1 MKQGAQ
7 VSCLGVERTP
17 VARPSHQSKVFEEEG
32 GERGRGD
39 LLWQFGRGR
48 ISFLQKG
55 SPSLSQLLPRSQGVC
70 LVEFL
75 FPAFPVGKKKSLN
88 NTFRL
93 FVVERALVK
102 R

>member
-1 MKQGAQ
+1 M
-7 VSCLGVERTP
+7 VPTP
-17 VARPSHQSKVFEEEG
+17 VGRPAHQSKAFEEEG
-32 GERGRGD
+32 VERGRGD
-39 LLWQFGRGR
+39 VLWQFGRGR

-70 LVEFL
+70 LVESL
-75 FPAFPVGKKKSLN
+75 FPTFPVGKKKSQN

>member
-1 MKQGAQ
+1 MEG
-7 VSCLGVERTP
+7 TP
-17 VARPSHQSKVFEEEG
+17 VARPPHQSKAFEEEG
-32 GERGRGD
+32 EERGRGD
-39 LLWQFGRGR
+39 SLWQFGRGR

-55 SPSLSQLLPRSQGVC
+55 SLSLSLSQLLPCSQGFC

>member
-1 MKQGAQ
+1 MAQ
-7 VSCLGVERTP
+7 P
-17 VARPSHQSKVFEEEG
+17 PHQSKAFEEEG
-32 GERGRGD
+32 EERGRGD

-55 SPSLSQLLPRSQGVC
+55 SLSQLLPRSQSVC